1 LLIDRREI
9 LILDNIAISSD
20 EILYRHFW
28 IISFFTQK
36 YLMDINVEII
46 EYDDH
51 AKLQEDCLKQHQKT
65 GWHCAGCSL
74 VP

>member
-1 LLIDRREI
+1 
-9 LILDNIAISSD
+9 
-20 EILYRHFW
+20 
-28 IISFFTQK
+28 
-36 YLMDINVEII
+36 MDINVEII

-65 GWHCAGCSL
+65 GWHYAGCSL